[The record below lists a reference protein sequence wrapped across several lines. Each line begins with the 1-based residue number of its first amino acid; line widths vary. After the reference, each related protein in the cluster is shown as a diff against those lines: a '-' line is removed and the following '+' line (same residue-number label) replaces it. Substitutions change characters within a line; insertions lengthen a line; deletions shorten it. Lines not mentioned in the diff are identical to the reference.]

1 MNELKQQ
8 EASALPKVKWTN
20 GKIGTQNSPN
30 SLKCLFLSTGM
41 TWSSCSSRRLIWPQH
56 RARTFSWPTAQ
67 AGMLN
72 YCAVSFSHLEIYEK
86 AISYF
91 LDLTC
96 SFLFTSTCFYK
107 SWAVTWPFPYFHSLP
122 PFPPLSLSTA
132 NFSLGDHYCFPKA
145 LGKDK
150 ASPIR
155 LIIRGYR
162 KGRGEEGDVL
172 NIITDN
178 STQSFL
184 HYLRL
189 KCIHAD
195 ELVFG
200 GTQ

>member
-1 MNELKQQ
+1 MHYPRANGQVAKLGRRILPVPLGVCSWAQ
-8 EASALPKVKWTN
+8 EWHDQAVLLGDWF
-20 GKIGTQNSPN
+20 GH
-30 SLKCLFLSTGM
+30 STEHAP
-41 TWSSCSSRRLIWPQH
+41 S
-56 RARTFSWPTAQ
+56 FSWPTAQ

-72 YCAVSFSHLEIYEK
+72 YCAVSFSHLEIHEK

-96 SFLFTSTCFYK
+96 SFLFASTRFYK

-150 ASPIR
+150 ASPTR

-162 KGRGEEGDVL
+162 KGRGEEGNVL

-200 GTQ
+200 GTH

>member
-1 MNELKQQ
+1 MKHGLAGRSPDSQFTVIMYK
-8 EASALPKVKWTN
+8 ASAEIFV
-20 GKIGTQNSPN
+20 
-30 SLKCLFLSTGM
+30 F
-41 TWSSCSSRRLIWPQH
+41 SS
-56 RARTFSWPTAQ
+56 
-67 AGMLN
+67 
-72 YCAVSFSHLEIYEK
+72 
-86 AISYF
+86 
-91 LDLTC
+91 
-96 SFLFTSTCFYK
+96 
-107 SWAVTWPFPYFHSLP
+107 
-122 PFPPLSLSTA
+122 A

-178 STQSFL
+178 STQSSL

-200 GTQ
+200 GTH